1 MNLLFRLASI
11 VFLLAAI
18 VSGVW
23 GVKESHWLYITLFGV
38 FSTFSTFLFILTHPE
53 SQQEH

>member
-1 MNLLFRLASI
+1 MNLLFRISSI
-11 VFLLAAI
+11 VFLLAGIAA
-18 VSGVW
+18 GVW
-23 GVKESHWLYITLFGV
+23 GVAQSHWGYITIFGV

>member
-1 MNLLFRLASI
+1 MNLLFRISSI
-11 VFLLAAI
+11 LFLLAGIAA
-18 VSGVW
+18 GVQ
-23 GVKESHWLYITLFGV
+23 GVLESHWGYITIFGV